1 MCIFQPPV
9 HQEGGQYK
17 ALKHTFKLN
26 TFTCN
31 GMTCFSVKERRMLFI
46 LLHSVLYIYIYIII
60 RTQYFIYYLGAF
72 VVNVLVIGN
81 RV

>member
-1 MCIFQPPV
+1 
-9 HQEGGQYK
+9 
-17 ALKHTFKLN
+17 
-26 TFTCN
+26 
-31 GMTCFSVKERRMLFI
+31 MTCFSVKERRMLFI